1 MDAVLANALLDP
13 DRLKL
18 DLSDPRPDKGE
29 AETVQAT
36 P

>member
-18 DLSDPRPDKGE
+18 NLADPRPDKGE
-29 AETVQAT
+29 AEPVQ
-36 P
+36 PSP

>member
-18 DLSDPRPDKGE
+18 DLSDPRPDKGD
-29 AETVQAT
+29 AVQPSA

>member
-18 DLSDPRPDKGE
+18 DLSDPRPDKSEGE
-29 AETVQAT
+29 SVQAA